1 MKSHKGF
8 DSLVGIYDWMV
19 SLVFGS
25 TIRRAQIAL
34 VEQVAD
40 NKEWLIIGGGTGWI
54 LEEIFKVHQNA
65 SITYVEASQKM
76 IDRAK
81 KREVKGRV
89 NYVLGSIDQLPEQVQ
104 YNVVL
109 TAFFWD
115 MFQTNQAIRIKSLI
129 NQKIKKDAIWLL
141 ADFKNTD
148 IWWQKI
154 LVKTMYSFFRST
166 CRIEASELPDFDQ
179 IFNKEEHKVQFQ
191 QIYYYGMIE
200 STAYTNII

>member
-1 MKSHKGF
+1 MKSHGGF

-19 SLVFGS
+19 GLVFGS
-25 TIRRAQIAL
+25 AIRRAQIAL
-34 VEQVAD
+34 IEQVSD

-81 KREVKGRV
+81 KRDIRGKV
-89 NYVLGSIDQLPEQVQ
+89 NYILGSIDQFPEQAQ
-104 YNVVL
+104 YDVVL

-115 MFQTNQAIRIKSLI
+115 MFQTSQALRMKSLI
-129 NQKIKKDAIWLL
+129 NQKVKKDAIWLL

-154 LVKTMYSFFRST
+154 LMKAMYGFFRT
-166 CRIEASELPDFDQ
+166 ICRIEASELPDFSQ
-179 IFNKEEHKVQFQ
+179 IFNKDEHTIDFQ
-191 QIYYYGMIE
+191 DTFYHGMIE
-200 STAYTNII
+200 STVYNYKK